1 MNHFTLAPTLVLRY
15 RHFARTVCRPKGRAP
30 IDPSRTSPIVLHL
43 CRSHSLWAAF
53 YGICASHAVLTEE
66 LADDFSSPLQLNPS
80 GNQHTHAITYTH
92 MHTHKRERTKTL
104 RICTQIYNVRNRCRY
119 RPVPIH
125 ADARAHTHTHPHTHT
140 HTECTESTFT
150 HQKST
155 DTFTDITTHHL
166 PHALKISYFP
176 ITAFKHQ
183 KKTVKIFKMGETTK
197 TIYIY
202 HYKITQGHNTFIV

>member
-1 MNHFTLAPTLVLRY
+1 MQRTFLVTIRMDVYVLGSMNHFTLTPTLVLRY

-140 HTECTESTFT
+140 HTEL
-150 HQKST
+150 HR
-155 DTFTDITTHHL
+155 
-166 PHALKISYFP
+166 
-176 ITAFKHQ
+176 KHIH
-183 KKTVKIFKMGETTK
+183 TSEIHRH
-197 TIYIY
+197 IHR
-202 HYKITQGHNTFIV
+202 HYYSPPATCSKNLILSDNCC